1 MICETCQQDC
11 IIWQRKK
18 KQFPTMI
25 DSKAQFLYDGQIPTD
40 SVQAINI

>member
-1 MICETCQQDC
+1 VRTVSKIVSFDKE
-11 IIWQRKK
+11 K

>member
-1 MICETCQQDC
+1 
-11 IIWQRKK
+11 
-18 KQFPTMI
+18 MI